1 MRERASQRLLPAAQA
16 GDMTTACKLA
26 MAELIMSGCTTSSDH
41 CYIYPNDVTIGDCIK
56 AARCGASRTQQPCT
70 RCSKPVASL
79 QGQSAGLPAW
89 LRAAE
94 SSALHDLI
102 GMAEHDE
109 HWC

>member
-1 MRERASQRLLPAAQA
+1 MTSQRLLPAVQA

-70 RCSKPVASL
+70 RCSKPVALL